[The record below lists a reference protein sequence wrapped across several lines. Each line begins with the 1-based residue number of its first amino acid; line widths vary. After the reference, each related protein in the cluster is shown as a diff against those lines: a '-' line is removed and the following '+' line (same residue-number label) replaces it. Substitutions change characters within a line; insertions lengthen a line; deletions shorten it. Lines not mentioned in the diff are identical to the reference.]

1 MNINPEPE
9 DNEAIA
15 PDFSLGTSAD
25 LMMVHIPVF
34 KIPPLLAPRADTI
47 LSRLHLGQVV
57 TTGDVGRSTA
67 R

>member
-1 MNINPEPE
+1 MNINLEPE
-9 DNEAIA
+9 NNEAIA

-25 LMMVHIPVF
+25 LMVHFPVF
-34 KIPPLLAPRADTI
+34 KIPPLLAPRADII

>member
-1 MNINPEPE
+1 MNINLEPE

-25 LMMVHIPVF
+25 LMVHIPVF

-57 TTGDVGRSTA
+57 TTGDVGRSTT

>member
-1 MNINPEPE
+1 MNINLEPE
-9 DNEAIA
+9 NNEAIA

-25 LMMVHIPVF
+25 LMVHIPVF
-34 KIPPLLAPRADTI
+34 KIPPVLVPRAGDTI